1 MKDDFQ
7 FFYRFLLWRDK
18 HIKEK
23 HFILIVSFLVG
34 LCTAAAAIILKTII
48 HFIQHLLTG
57 NFNLDG
63 ANYLYL
69 LYPVIGILLAGLFVK
84 YVVRDDISHGVTKIL
99 YAISQRKSRIKPHNT
114 WTSIVASSVTIG
126 FGGSV
131 GAEAP
136 IVLTGAAIGSNLGR
150 LFRMEQKTLMLLVGC
165 GAAGAIAGIF
175 KAPIAGV
182 VFVVEVLL
190 LDLTMT
196 SVLPFAYHFGD
207 GCDRF
212 LYLYGYGGDVPVL
225 ADRSVC
231 DRAYS
236 IRAAAWRLL
245 RFGVS
250 LFYQGHEPGRGY
262 VPEFE

>member
-1 MKDDFQ
+1 MKDNFQ
-7 FFYRFLLWRDK
+7 FFYRLLLWRDR

-34 LCTAAAAIILKTII
+34 ICTAAAAIILKSII

-57 NFNLDG
+57 NFNQDG

-84 YVVRDDISHGVTKIL
+84 YIVRDDISHGVTKIL

-165 GAAGAIAGIF
+165 GAAGAISGIF

-182 VFVVEVLL
+182 VFVVEVLVAG
-190 LDLTMT
+190 LDNDIGFA
-196 SVLPFAYHFGD
+196 FAYHFGD
-207 GCDRF
+207 GGYCF
-212 LYLYGYGGDVPVL
+212 LYLYRYGSDVPL
-225 ADRSVC
+225 FSDRSVC

-236 IRAAAWRLL
+236 LCAAVRCLL
-245 RFGVS
+245 RLGVS
-250 LFYQGHEPGRGY
+250 LLY
-262 VPEFE
+262 

>member
-1 MKDDFQ
+1 MKKDNFQ
-7 FFYRFLLWRDK
+7 LSTFNFQLFYRFLLWRDK
-18 HIKEK
+18 HIQEK

-34 LCTAAAAIILKTII
+34 ICTAAAAIILKSII

-57 NFNLDG
+57 NFNQDG

-84 YVVRDDISHGVTKIL
+84 YIVRDDISHGVTKIL

-136 IVLTGAAIGSNLGR
+136 IVLTGALWGCRCDCRYFQSSDCRGGVCGGSAVAGLDDD
-150 LFRMEQKTLMLLVGC
+150 VGT
-165 GAAGAIAGIF
+165 A
-175 KAPIAGV
+175 
-182 VFVVEVLL
+182 
-190 LDLTMT
+190 
-196 SVLPFAYHFGD
+196 FAYHFGD

-212 LYLYGYGGDVPVL
+212 LYLYGYGSDVSVF
-225 ADRSVC
+225 AD
-231 DRAYS
+231 
-236 IRAAAWRLL
+236 
-245 RFGVS
+245 
-250 LFYQGHEPGRGY
+250 
-262 VPEFE
+262 

>member
-1 MKDDFQ
+1 MKDNFQ

-34 LCTAAAAIILKTII
+34 ICTATAAIILKSII

-57 NFNLDG
+57 NFNQDG

-69 LYPVIGILLAGLFVK
+69 LYPVIGILFAGLFVK
-84 YVVRDDISHGVTKIL
+84 YIVRDDISHGVTKIL

-165 GAAGAIAGIF
+165 GAAGAIAGANGAA
-175 KAPIAGV
+175 K
-182 VFVVEVLL
+182 LRKR
-190 LDLTMT
+190 
-196 SVLPFAYHFGD
+196 
-207 GCDRF
+207 RF
-212 LYLYGYGGDVPVL
+212 LRELRRKNL
-225 ADRSVC
+225 KRQ
-231 DRAYS
+231 
-236 IRAAAWRLL
+236 AAA
-245 RFGVS
+245 FAEIQEATIS
-250 LFYQGHEPGRGY
+250 ARGAGK
-262 VPEFE
+262 

>member
-1 MKDDFQ
+1 MKDNFQ

-34 LCTAAAAIILKTII
+34 ICTAAAAIVLKSII

-57 NFNLDG
+57 NFNQDG

-84 YVVRDDISHGVTKIL
+84 YIVRDDISHGVTKIL
-99 YAISQRKSRIKPHNT
+99 YAISQRKSRIKPHNA

-150 LFRMEQKTLMLLVGC
+150 LFRMEQKTL
-165 GAAGAIAGIF
+165 IAGRLWGCRGDCRYIQSSDCWG
-175 KAPIAGV
+175 GV
-182 VFVVEVLL
+182 CGGSAVVGPDDDVG
-190 LDLTMT
+190 T
-196 SVLPFAYHFGD
+196 SFAYHFGD
-207 GCDRF
+207 GCDCF
-212 LYLYGYGGDVPVL
+212 LYFYGYGSNVSVFP
-225 ADRSVC
+225 DRSVC

-236 IRAAAWRLL
+236 LCAVTRCLL
-245 RFGVS
+245 WFGVS
-250 LFYQGHEPGRGY
+250 LFYQSHEPGRGD
-262 VPEFE
+262 VPELE

>member
-1 MKDDFQ
+1 MINEG
-7 FFYRFLLWRDK
+7 FFYRLLLWRDK

-34 LCTAAAAIILKTII
+34 ICTAAAAIILKSII
-48 HFIQHLLTG
+48 HFIQHILTG
-57 NFNLDG
+57 NFNQDG

-84 YVVRDDISHGVTKIL
+84 YIVRDDISHGVTKIL

-165 GAAGAIAGIF
+165 GAAGAIAVGT
-175 KAPIAGV
+175 A
-182 VFVVEVLL
+182 
-190 LDLTMT
+190 
-196 SVLPFAYHFGD
+196 FAYHFGD
-207 GCDRF
+207 GSYRF
-212 LYLYGYGGDVPVL
+212 LYLYGNGSDVPVF

-231 DRAYS
+231 DRAHTLCV
-236 IRAAAWRLL
+236 AARRLL
-245 RFGVS
+245 WFGVS
-250 LFYQGHEPGRGY
+250 LLYQSHEPGRGD
-262 VPEFE
+262 VPEPE

>member
-1 MKDDFQ
+1 MKDNFQ
-7 FFYRFLLWRDK
+7 FSIFNFQLFYRFLLWRDK

-34 LCTAAAAIILKTII
+34 ICTAAAAIVLKSII

-57 NFNLDG
+57 NFNQDG

-84 YVVRDDISHGVTKIL
+84 YIVRDDISHGVTKIL
-99 YAISQRKSRIKPHNT
+99 YAISQRKSRIKPHNA

-150 LFRMEQKTLMLLVGC
+150 LFRMEQKTLMLRGDCRYIQSSDCWGGVCGGSAVVGPDDDV
-165 GAAGAIAGIF
+165 G
-175 KAPIAGV
+175 
-182 VFVVEVLL
+182 
-190 LDLTMT
+190 T
-196 SVLPFAYHFGD
+196 SFAYHFGD
-207 GCDRF
+207 GCDCF
-212 LYLYGYGGDVPVL
+212 LYFYGYGSNVSVFP
-225 ADRSVC
+225 DRSVC

-236 IRAAAWRLL
+236 LCAVTRCFLW
-245 RFGVS
+245 FGVS
-250 LFYQGHEPGRGY
+250 LFYQSHEPGRGD
-262 VPEFE
+262 VPELE